1 MKEHPPH
8 LQWLVFIV
16 EDNEMYSFMLD
27 YILSDDYAL
36 RTVRFENGEECIRSL
51 HLNPDMIIL
60 DFALPG
66 INGLE
71 TYRRIKLIKPE
82 IPVIILTG
90 HYDRETARIFNK
102 EGVLQYMLKEEGS
115 VQNVR
120 FLIEKVIREKK
131 EGGENMV
138 GVALRKKVSPLI
150 LAIVCFVV
158 LIAGILLAVIIEH

>member
-1 MKEHPPH
+1 VKEHQSM
-8 LQWLVFIV
+8 QWLVFIV

-27 YILSDDYAL
+27 YSLSDDYAL

-60 DFALPG
+60 DYALPG

-71 TYRRIKLIKPE
+71 TFRRIKLIKPE

-90 HYDRETARIFNK
+90 HYDEKTARIFNK

-120 FLIEKVIREKK
+120 FLIDKVIQEKK
-131 EGGENMV
+131 EGGENKV
-138 GVALRKKVSPLI
+138 GVVLRKKLSPLTLVI
-150 LAIVCFVV
+150 FCLMV
-158 LIAGILLAVIIEH
+158 LIAGILLAVITKN